1 MQDIK
6 NNLKEVIETIVSAPS
21 DLVPAVELAKPE
33 NKFQVD
39 YILPVTNVP
48 DFDFPL
54 EFYEHAK
61 GLREDKGVRDCY

>member
-6 NNLKEVIETIVSAPS
+6 NNLKEVIEIIVSAPS

-54 EFYEHAK
+54 EF
-61 GLREDKGVRDCY
+61 